1 MIDTSVLHSWICL
14 LLVSIVI
21 LVEQDVELGQLRH
34 ALGQLRE
41 EKEKETGQANK
52 LDKELDGEYSLIGL
66 SDEATFLFDRISQ
79 CLQTTIGG
87 SRRNSTCWSRTPE
100 RRETDLML

>member
-34 ALGQLRE
+34 ALGELRE
-41 EKEKETGQANK
+41 EKEKETG
-52 LDKELDGEYSLIGL
+52 
-66 SDEATFLFDRISQ
+66 
-79 CLQTTIGG
+79 
-87 SRRNSTCWSRTPE
+87 
-100 RRETDLML
+100 